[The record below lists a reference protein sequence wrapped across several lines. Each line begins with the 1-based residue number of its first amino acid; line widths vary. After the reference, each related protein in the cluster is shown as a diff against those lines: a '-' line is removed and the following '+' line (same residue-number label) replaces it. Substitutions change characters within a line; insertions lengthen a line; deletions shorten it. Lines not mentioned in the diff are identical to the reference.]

1 MLGKLPQDLLAQL
14 LHKYCQPDSR
24 VIVGPKVGEDATV
37 IDFGETLLVV
47 KTDPI
52 TFVTEDIGWYVIN
65 VNANDIATMG
75 AVPRWFL
82 ATVLLPP
89 EGSPGLAEEIFSSI
103 YRAASA
109 LGISLCGGHTE
120 FTAGLDRPIVAGQM
134 VGEVKK
140 EQLVCSSGAKPGDEI
155 LLTKGLAVEAT
166 SIIARE
172 KDKDL
177 LSLYGRKFVERC
189 RNFLYDP
196 GISVLREARLAC
208 QTAKVHAMHDPT
220 EGGVATALH
229 ELAKAS
235 DVGLE
240 IDGDQL
246 FIREESRELC
256 QRFGLDPSGVISSG
270 ALLIVVAKEDGQKVR
285 KEIQKAGIECHRIG
299 RVKEKSFGLKI
310 KREGRFEKLPSFPR
324 DEIIKLF
331 CE

>member
-14 LHKYCQPDSR
+14 LQKYCQPDSR
-24 VIVGPKVGEDATV
+24 VIVGPRVGEDATV
-37 IDFGETLLVV
+37 IDFGETLLVA

-82 ATVLLPP
+82 ATVLLPADS
-89 EGSPGLAEEIFSSI
+89 SPDLAEEIFSSI

-120 FTAGLDRPIVAGQM
+120 FTSGLDRPIVVGQM
-134 VGEVKK
+134 LGEVKR
-140 EQLVCSSGAKPGDEI
+140 EDLVCSSGAKVGDEI

-172 KDKDL
+172 KGKEL
-177 LSLYGRKFVERC
+177 LSHYGEKFLERC
-189 RNFLYDP
+189 RDFLYRP

-208 QTAKVHAMHDPT
+208 QVAKVHAMHDPT
-220 EGGVATALH
+220 EGGVATALQ
-229 ELAKAS
+229 ELARAS

-246 FIREESRELC
+246 FIREESRMLC
-256 QRFGLDPSGVISSG
+256 ERFGLAPLGVISSG
-270 ALLIVVAKEDGQKVR
+270 ALLIVVAKEESQKVME
-285 KEIQKAGIECHRIG
+285 EIQEAGIECRRIG
-299 RVKEKSFGLKI
+299 EVRGKSFGLKI
-310 KREGRFEKLPSFPR
+310 CKEGKLKSLPSFER
-324 DEIIKLF
+324 DEITKLF
-331 CE
+331 GV